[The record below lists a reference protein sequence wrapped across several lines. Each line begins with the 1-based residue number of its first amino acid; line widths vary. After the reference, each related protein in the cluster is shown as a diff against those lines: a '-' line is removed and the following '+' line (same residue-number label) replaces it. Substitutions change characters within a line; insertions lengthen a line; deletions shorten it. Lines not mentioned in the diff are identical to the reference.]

1 MNKVRMCGEVW
12 IQGRSLMKRGG
23 GRPVAFLSKVSLRT
37 ELPKIS
43 LRLPDL
49 RCALVMLSRGA
60 SVAVF
65 RAASFALTL

>member
-49 RCALVMLSRGA
+49 RCPRDVEPRRVSCGIQGR
-60 SVAVF
+60 
-65 RAASFALTL
+65 